1 LGSPE
6 LVREEAAKIQNFDQS
21 PPEGQGSKEVGNP
34 LLV

>member
-6 LVREEAAKIQNFDQS
+6 LVREEAARIQNFDQS
-21 PPEGQGSKEVGNP
+21 PAGGQSKKEVGNP